1 MIDWI
6 HFFTSLTEVLI
17 ISWFLYTSLSTI
29 WNQRVSD
36 VVMGIFLFAF
46 AYMVFHW
53 LDLIVL
59 KTILRLVFTMAPFI
73 LTVIFQPEIR
83 LTLAKLGSRDQKYKE
98 ITEFDTFVEGLA
110 QSIYRLGEKRN
121 GGLVLIE
128 NNDSLSEYA
137 SKAVHIGASFSPEL
151 LESIFIPT
159 TPLHDGAVIIRGT
172 QILSAATILP
182 LADDSGQVTKSMGTR
197 HRAALGISQRTDAL
211 VIVISEET
219 GRVSVA
225 IDGIMTRGVKID
237 RFRSILRSVFT
248 HPQIKRKRFSWHK
261 I

>member
-6 HFFTSLTEVLI
+6 RFGSAFTEVIVIAWAIYFTLCQ
-17 ISWFLYTSLSTI
+17 I
-29 WNQRVSD
+29 WNQRIRD
-36 VVMGIFLFAF
+36 LLFGLS
-46 AYMVFHW
+46 VFILTYCLATW
-53 LDLIVL
+53 LDLIILKSLLQNIFSISGFALIVL
-59 KTILRLVFTMAPFI
+59 FHPELRLS
-73 LTVIFQPEIR
+73 
-83 LTLAKLGSRDQKYKE
+83 LAKLGSRGQKYQE

-110 QSIYRLGEKRN
+110 HCIYRLAEKRI

-128 NNDSLSEYA
+128 NNDSLDEYA
-137 SKAVHIGASFSPEL
+137 NKAVRVSAAFSPEL
-151 LESIFIPT
+151 LESIFMPS
-159 TPLHDGAVIIRGT
+159 TPLHDGAVIVRGT

-182 LADDSGQVTKSMGTR
+182 LADDIGQVTKSMGTR
-197 HRAALGISQRTDAL
+197 HRAGLGISQRTDAL

-248 HPQIKRKRFSWHK
+248 HPQVKRKRFGWHK
-261 I
+261 R

>member
-1 MIDWI
+1 MIDWAR
-6 HFFTSLTEVLI
+6 
-17 ISWFLYTSLSTI
+17 FLTSLSEVIAIAWLLYYALSSI

-36 VVMGIFLFAF
+36 VVTGTFLFSISFVVA
-46 AYMVFHW
+46 HW

-59 KTILRLVFTMAPFI
+59 QTLLNQLFKLGPYILA
-73 LTVIFQPEIR
+73 VIFQPEIR
-83 LTLAKLGSRDQKYKE
+83 LALAKLGSKDQKYKE
-98 ITEFDTFVEGLA
+98 VTEFDTFVEGLS
-110 QSIYRLGEKRN
+110 QSIYRLGEKRF
-121 GGLVLIE
+121 GGLILIE

-137 SKAVHIGASFSPEL
+137 NKAVHIGAAFSPEL

-159 TPLHDGAVIIRGT
+159 TPLHDGAVIVRGT

-182 LADDSGQVTKSMGTR
+182 LADDSSQVTKSMGTR

-237 RFRSILRSVFT
+237 RFRSILRSVFS
-248 HPQIKRKRFSWHK
+248 HPHIKRKRFSWN
-261 I
+261 